1 MQQIACPTARRGKPP
16 PYVGCDHF
24 YEKHAVQLNSYG
36 RTSKEMFFYEKR
48 TVLYSDSCVLL
59 LCACGNEV
67 PAREV
72 FIDYGESTLY
82 SQEDMD
88 AAIRLIED
96 IFAGDGWK
104 GCELHSI
111 RYTGDT
117 CNSQK
122 NIRWMNDLAKARNAD
137 INYTQCMEFVS
148 DFHSPKSE
156 KDQGVWNLDEEY
168 TDWQW
173 WLARTDGGDWQLITW
188 GY

>member
-1 MQQIACPTARRGKPP
+1 MKKERCFIVIAVSVCA
-16 PYVGCDHF
+16 
-24 YEKHAVQLNSYG
+24 
-36 RTSKEMFFYEKR
+36 
-48 TVLYSDSCVLL
+48 LL

-67 PAREV
+67 HAREV

-88 AAIRLIED
+88 AAIHLIED